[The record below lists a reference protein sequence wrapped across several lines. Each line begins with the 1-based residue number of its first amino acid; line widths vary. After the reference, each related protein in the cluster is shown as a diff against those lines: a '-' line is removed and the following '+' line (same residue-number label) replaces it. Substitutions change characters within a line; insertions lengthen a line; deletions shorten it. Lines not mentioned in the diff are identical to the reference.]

1 MNSIRTVALTGAT
14 GFIGINLLNIFV
26 RQGLKIRALY
36 RSESPGSRPDLPG
49 ISWVKGSVKDVDA
62 LRKLVSGADAV
73 VHCAGVVKA
82 LDPRDFFTVNTLG
95 TRAVL
100 EAMEAVCQEP
110 RLLFIS
116 SLAARHPSISPYA
129 ESKYKAEE
137 LIKRW
142 GCGSWTIIRPPA
154 VYGPG
159 DKEIVPIFKAMQKG
173 LALVPGSG
181 SNRFSL
187 IHVFD
192 LAEAVLEV
200 VRDGHKSAKILEIHD
215 GTPGGYSWMDVIH
228 TCQTVFGRKI
238 LTVTVPGP
246 VLKLVGLGGL
256 VTSRLR
262 SRPVMLTPWK
272 VSELLHP
279 DWVCANNV
287 QEHGLSWMPRL
298 TLKLALENG
307 LVG

>member
-1 MNSIRTVALTGAT
+1 MNRIKTVAITGAT
-14 GFIGINLLNIFV
+14 GFIGINLLNILV
-26 RQGLKIRALY
+26 REGLKVRALY
-36 RSESPGSRPDLPG
+36 RSELSGSRPYFPKV
-49 ISWVKGSVKDVDA
+49 SWIKGSIQEIEA
-62 LRKLVSGADAV
+62 LKKLVSGADAV
-73 VHCAGVVKA
+73 IHCAGAVKA
-82 LDPRDFFTVNTLG
+82 LDPKEFFTVNTLG

-100 EAMEAVCQEP
+100 EAMDAACQEP

-137 LIKRW
+137 LIKKW
-142 GCGSWTIIRPPA
+142 EGGSWTIIRPPA

-159 DKEIVPIFKAMQKG
+159 DKEIVPIFKTMQKG
-173 LALVPGSG
+173 LAFIPGSG
-181 SNRFSL
+181 ANRFSL

-200 VRDGHKSAKILEIHD
+200 VRDSNKTAKILELHD

-228 TCQTVFGRKI
+228 ICQTVFGRKI

-272 VSELLHP
+272 VQELLHP
-279 DWVCANNV
+279 DWVCANHI
-287 QEHGLSWMPRL
+287 QEHGFSWMPRL
-298 TLKLALENG
+298 NLKLALENG